1 MKSIL
6 LRIALFGI
14 LLVGMSAF
22 SSEGQLK
29 AQTIISPAAVSQ
41 ELFTLPAGNF
51 VSAPVAQQRL
61 ETKIQTLKGLLQG
74 LTEGTPEYRAVWAQ
88 YIYYTTILNSVMA
101 GKTIPQS
108 IVDGLTAVSTDVFS
122 LSRVTLL
129 QYRTEAINLLKA

>member
-29 AQTIISPAAVSQ
+29 AQAVVSPSAGVD
-41 ELFTLPAGNF
+41 LFSLPAGNF
-51 VSAPVAQQRL
+51 VDATVAKQRL
-61 ETKIQTLKGLLQG
+61 EAKIVSLKGQLQN
-74 LTEGTPEYRAVWAQ
+74 LVEGTPEYKAVWAQ
-88 YIYYTTILNSVMA
+88 YTYYNTILGSVVA

-122 LSRVTLL
+122 LSRVTML

>member
-29 AQTIISPAAVSQ
+29 AQASLSPTAGVD
-41 ELFTLPAGNF
+41 LFTLPAGNF

>member
-29 AQTIISPAAVSQ
+29 AQTIVSPTAVSQ

-51 VSAPVAQQRL
+51 VDATTAKQRL
-61 ETKIQTLKGLLQG
+61 EARIVSLKGQLQN
-74 LTEGTPEYRAVWAQ
+74 LVEGTPEYKAVWAQ
-88 YIYYTTILNSVMA
+88 YIYYNTILQAVTE

-108 IVDGLTAVSTDVFS
+108 IVDGLTAISTDVFS
-122 LSRVTLL
+122 LSRITML

>member
-29 AQTIISPAAVSQ
+29 AQTSLSPSVGVD
-41 ELFTLPAGNF
+41 LFSLPVGNF
-51 VSAPVAQQRL
+51 VDATVAKQRL
-61 ETKIQTLKGLLQG
+61 DTKIIALKGQLEH

-88 YIYYTTILNSVMA
+88 YIYYTTILNSVTA

-108 IVDGLTAVSTDVFS
+108 IVDGLTAISTDVFS